1 MLLHYAIRML
11 TFYTENQ
18 LRSPNVSKS
27 VVIGS
32 SRDSYLG
39 KNVEVNSNYSANL
52 FKKNFFFLEDNTF

>member
-52 FKKNFFFLEDNTF
+52 FKKKFFFLEDNTF